1 MNRGSAKAVAIG
13 LSTISL
19 AGTVSF
25 PVHAEASVDSE
36 SPLFAPSATN
46 QQTPSEEVNIEET
59 SEALQD
65 TSNNIEEQV
74 DGTTIPE
81 AVEAKEAIN
90 DAAAATENIA
100 KASEAMDE
108 AQTSGDK
115 ATEDANDI
123 ADKANK
129 IAEDINNKTENA
141 IAVVNDTATSKE
153 AAETI
158 IANTKADLDKAKED
172 FNNAQTTYSQTLSDY
187 EAALE
192 DYNTAVAAYNNN
204 KSQATSDLDKADAS
218 LTEAT
223 DKLEKMQAEL
233 EAARQS
239 LVDAGASALITADEN
254 KADVTSYV
262 ETIVRY
268 YYIPNTQLS
277 EGQQVS
283 DFNVVGTNQD
293 YVTITYNVTDADG
306 NVLRTVTADY
316 GYETDES
323 TGEIRIYDNQLFYE
337 YTNADGEAVI
347 LTKEQADELEDGR
360 VAIGTYFTATGFY
373 IPRYQEIAK
382 YEGSISKLNYSDA
395 KAIKQGKDAVA
406 ADYADDRYF
415 YNTEITFRSGTKTS
429 WVFTYDLDIYYNV
442 AYDQVETYYIIK
454 ANGGYN
460 KIVRQLA
467 ASGKRVIST
476 PEEFHYGIIRYI
488 QEYQVDNPS
497 QEYSSYEDALAA
509 IKEQASDKYGAGD
522 IDIANSSNLDIKEN
536 IRYATLAEKH
546 INEDEPLFDSSKG
559 TYTSYISSLKEKLSN
574 YARLISE
581 VDKAQNNYNEAK
593 AKVNTLKSQIE
604 KLDKANTGNSTAT
617 IAELEAKLD
626 KANRNYEGAKAKLSA
641 AENNLELAKIAY
653 VDRFTTI
660 DSSKPSD
667 VVINPVINDLI
678 DYVNAESIN
687 QKELEETEEPEEL
700 EEDANVIINDN
711 VDNTG
716 DNNSQGGNVAD
727 VDEQTDDTEEVTE
740 EEDIVTIPDE
750 ETPKAITIAGILAR
764 GKWFIGLA
772 GVSTAGVGVAV
783 LEAKHRAAMKLLDKL
798 NQ

>member
-1 MNRGSAKAVAIG
+1 MNK
-13 LSTISL
+13 
-19 AGTVSF
+19 
-25 PVHAEASVDSE
+25 
-36 SPLFAPSATN
+36 
-46 QQTPSEEVNIEET
+46 
-59 SEALQD
+59 
-65 TSNNIEEQV
+65 
-74 DGTTIPE
+74 
-81 AVEAKEAIN
+81 
-90 DAAAATENIA
+90 
-100 KASEAMDE
+100 
-108 AQTSGDK
+108 
-115 ATEDANDI
+115 
-123 ADKANK
+123 
-129 IAEDINNKTENA
+129 
-141 IAVVNDTATSKE
+141 
-153 AAETI
+153 
-158 IANTKADLDKAKED
+158 
-172 FNNAQTTYSQTLSDY
+172 
-187 EAALE
+187 
-192 DYNTAVAAYNNN
+192 YN
-204 KSQATSDLDKADAS
+204 
-218 LTEAT
+218 EIM
-223 DKLEKMQAEL
+223 E
-233 EAARQS
+233 R
-239 LVDAGASALITADEN
+239 
-254 KADVTSYV
+254 
-262 ETIVRY
+262 
-268 YYIPNTQLS
+268 
-277 EGQQVS
+277 
-283 DFNVVGTNQD
+283 
-293 YVTITYNVTDADG
+293 VTIDPEMKSRVMSA
-306 NVLRTVTADY
+306 V
-316 GYETDES
+316 S
-323 TGEIRIYDNQLFYE
+323 T
-337 YTNADGEAVI
+337 
-347 LTKEQADELEDGR
+347 
-360 VAIGTYFTATGFY
+360 
-373 IPRYQEIAK
+373 
-382 YEGSISKLNYSDA
+382 
-395 KAIKQGKDAVA
+395 
-406 ADYADDRYF
+406 
-415 YNTEITFRSGTKTS
+415 
-429 WVFTYDLDIYYNV
+429 
-442 AYDQVETYYIIK
+442 
-454 ANGGYN
+454 
-460 KIVRQLA
+460 
-467 ASGKRVIST
+467 
-476 PEEFHYGIIRYI
+476 
-488 QEYQVDNPS
+488 
-497 QEYSSYEDALAA
+497 A

-716 DNNSQGGNVAD
+716 DNNSQGGNAAD

-740 EEDIVTIPDE
+740 EEDIVTITDE